1 LCALAVGSAKRIPAL
16 PDVPTVAEQGLPG
29 FEASQWCGILAPAGA
44 PEAIIKKLNESAL
57 AAGKPPAIAERLSAE
72 AAEPVT
78 TTPKEFAALIAL
90 E

>member
-1 LCALAVGSAKRIPAL
+1 
-16 PDVPTVAEQGLPG
+16 
-29 FEASQWCGILAPAGA
+29 LAPAGA
-44 PEAIIKKLNESAL
+44 PEAIIKKLNEAAV